1 MKPINLLPYRPSTAL
16 ADNPFSFFYASSPL
30 SSNPCPSNPCQSPAH
45 SSVSNHSLFRLTPIR
60 LAITL
65 VSVGVV
71 PAWGAQTPA
80 MSATVNSSANS
91 SVNTLANSS
100 ATNSTLT
107 TSSAAQTTANDSK
120 GTTATQNTTPAA
132 TAQDSITTDA
142 NSAQPYLYQLNQQR
156 VEDKIGQQLDNQT
169 LADFNNFNQPVA
181 TLKQNQPS
189 VGYSKALDQATPQSV
204 ANQINN
210 SKPAPMATMNTQAQ
224 AQITEQLTTEKQN
237 FDAINQKVSEQ
248 TNLSNQN
255 IANQNVANQN
265 VSNQGVANDAS
276 NIKSTDTINPNDY
289 LPAYQQQTTALTTPQ
304 ANSTVTAESQGIVAR
319 LKNKIIGRG
328 EGLNYIDISFANA
341 DAKLE
346 PARNIKAA
354 LEKVTVESVSDF
366 NASVNKLRQIAKD
379 AAEAVGF
386 YDTKIAFK
394 HLGKDNIQ
402 VSLEVGKPVIVQNRI
417 IDIRGEGGE
426 GDNALPVYPVI
437 EKEIPPKEGDV
448 FSHGIYKA
456 AKATIEGVAQTNG
469 YFDAK
474 WLNSSVDIILPDN
487 TADVDLIY
495 DTKTRYHFDDV
506 KIYSIDKQGNLTD
519 DPDKLPLKPKLLKAL
534 MTYQKGDAY
543 YQPFVSEFTNN
554 LTATRYFNGVDV
566 DVIMPSDEAAS
577 DIAFEQSGS
586 ATLSNANSS
595 NTTAD
600 NTADTSDTSAG
611 ILSANSTDQ
620 SLASQSNSAQSNS
633 SQNQSSELQSAGT
646 VDSTTQKTVN
656 QVQDPNDIA
665 PIQFEVDDSTEQRLN
680 AISRKAKNLLAAPE
694 DMELSPEAENKSKN
708 PLVVIANAVSK
719 TAKKLDKDKDLPIKP
734 REDQVIPKLTP
745 QQVYE
750 TKQIPTYVVLNAT
763 KPHEA
768 QVGLGYETDVGVRL
782 TGKYQN
788 NLVNRSGLQT
798 GASVALS
805 KVDQAV
811 EFNAS
816 LPYKHPLND
825 KLTGTVGYQHKEV
838 DDLVNTFEADTV
850 YASIARN
857 IYHDSGWN
865 RTYSLRYR
873 GDKLTVDPEKYS
885 TDSLPYPFNNYAS
898 DYTQQALLAGYAINK
913 TVADNML
920 TPTWGYSQ
928 RYSLEVGA
936 KGALSDTNMA
946 ILRAGGT
953 GMYTFGKDNKQQVI
967 GRLDLGYLYSGDF
980 YDVPYRSRFF
990 AGGDSSI
997 RGYNTDSLG
1006 PTYGGENFLV
1016 GGDALAVGSAEYN
1029 YEFRPSFRGA
1039 VFTDFGN
1046 AYDTTGEYDN
1056 ATAVSIGTGIRW
1068 QSPIGL
1074 VRLDVAKGL
1083 TGDNNDVRLHFFIGS
1098 PL

>member
-1 MKPINLLPYRPSTAL
+1 MKPINLLPYRPSIAL
-16 ADNPFSFFYASSPL
+16 TDNPFSFVHAISLL
-30 SSNPCPSNPCQSPAH
+30 SSNPYQSPTQ

-65 VSVGVV
+65 VGMGVV
-71 PAWGAQTPA
+71 PAWGAQTPTIT
-80 MSATVNSSANS
+80 MPATVSSSANS

-120 GTTATQNTTPAA
+120 GTTATQKAIPAA

-142 NSAQPYLYQLNQQR
+142 NTAQPYLYQLNQQR

-224 AQITEQLTTEKQN
+224 AQITEQLTNEKQN

-255 IANQNVANQN
+255 IANQNL
-265 VSNQGVANDAS
+265 SSQGVANDAG

-495 DTKTRYHFDDV
+495 DTKTRYHFDDI

-519 DPDKLPLKPKLLKAL
+519 DPDKLPLKPKLMKAL

-586 ATLSNANSS
+586 ATLSNANTS
-595 NTTAD
+595 NTAAD
-600 NTADTSDTSAG
+600 NTADTSPDTSAG
-611 ILSANSTDQ
+611 ILPTNSTDQ
-620 SLASQSNSAQSNS
+620 SLASQSKSAQSN
-633 SQNQSSELQSAGT
+633 SSELQSAGT

-768 QVGLGYETDVGVRL
+768 QLGLGYETDVGVRL

-953 GMYTFGKDNKQQVI
+953 GMYSFGKDNKQQVI

-997 RGYNTDSLG
+997 RGYNTDSLA

>member
-1 MKPINLLPYRPSTAL
+1 MKPINLLPYRPSIAL
-16 ADNPFSFFYASSPL
+16 TDNPFSFVHAISLL
-30 SSNPCPSNPCQSPAH
+30 SSNPYQSPTQ

-65 VSVGVV
+65 VGMGVV
-71 PAWGAQTPA
+71 PAWGAQTPTIT
-80 MSATVNSSANS
+80 MPATVSSS
-91 SVNTLANSS
+91 ANSS

-107 TSSAAQTTANDSK
+107 TNSAAHTTANDSK
-120 GTTATQNTTPAA
+120 DTTATQNTTPAA
-132 TAQDSITTDA
+132 TGQDSITTDT
-142 NSAQPYLYQLNQQR
+142 NTAQPYLYQLNQQR

-224 AQITEQLTTEKQN
+224 AQITEQLTNEKQN

-255 IANQNVANQN
+255 IANQNL
-265 VSNQGVANDAS
+265 SSQGVANDAG

-304 ANSTVTAESQGIVAR
+304 ANSTVTAEPQGIVAR
-319 LKNKIIGRG
+319 LKNKLIGRG

-386 YDTKIAFK
+386 YDTKIAFR

-519 DPDKLPLKPKLLKAL
+519 DPDKLPLKPKLIKAL

-586 ATLSNANSS
+586 ATLSDANSS

-611 ILSANSTDQ
+611 ILPTKSTDQ
-620 SLASQSNSAQSNS
+620 SLASQSKSAQSNS

-708 PLVVIANAVSK
+708 PLVVIANVVSK

-768 QVGLGYETDVGVRL
+768 QLGLGYETDVGVRL

-811 EFNAS
+811 EFTAS

-920 TPTWGYSQ
+920 TPMWGYSQ

>member
-1 MKPINLLPYRPSTAL
+1 MKPINLLPYRQSTAL
-16 ADNPFSFFYASSPL
+16 TDNPFSFFHAISPL
-30 SSNPCPSNPCQSPAH
+30 SSNAGPSNPCQSPTQ

-65 VSVGVV
+65 VSVSVSVSVSVV
-71 PAWGAQTPA
+71 PAWGAQTPTIT
-80 MSATVNSSANS
+80 MPATVSRSANS

-107 TSSAAQTTANDSK
+107 TNSAAQITANDSK
-120 GTTATQNTTPAA
+120 GTTATQNATPVA

-142 NSAQPYLYQLNQQR
+142 NTAQPYLYKLNQQR

-210 SKPAPMATMNTQAQ
+210 SKPASVNTQSQ
-224 AQITEQLTTEKQN
+224 AQVTEQLTTEKQN

-255 IANQNVANQN
+255 IANQNL
-265 VSNQGVANDAS
+265 SNQGVANDAS

-448 FSHGIYKA
+448 FNHGIYKA

-566 DVIMPSDEAAS
+566 NVIMPSDEAAS

-586 ATLSNANSS
+586 ATLSTTASGS

-600 NTADTSDTSAG
+600 NVADTSGTSAG

-620 SLASQSNSAQSNS
+620 TN
-633 SQNQSSELQSAGT
+633 SSELQSAGT

-734 REDQVIPKLTP
+734 QEDQVIPKLTP
-745 QQVYE
+745 RQVYE

-990 AGGDSSI
+990 SGGDSSI

-1016 GGDALAVGSAEYN
+1016 GGDALAVGSVEYN

>member
-1 MKPINLLPYRPSTAL
+1 MKPINLLPSGQSTAL

-71 PAWGAQTPA
+71 PAWGAQTPI
-80 MSATVNSSANS
+80 MSATVNSLANTSAHS
-91 SVNTLANSS
+91 TVNTLANSS

-107 TSSAAQTTANDSK
+107 TSSAAHTTANDSK
-120 GTTATQNTTPAA
+120 STTATQNAIPAA

-142 NSAQPYLYQLNQQR
+142 NTAQPYLYQLNQQR

-519 DPDKLPLKPKLLKAL
+519 DPDKLPLKPKLIKAL
-534 MTYQKGDAY
+534 MRYQKGDAY

-566 DVIMPSDEAAS
+566 DVVMPSDEAAS

-586 ATLSNANSS
+586 ATLSTANSS
-595 NTTAD
+595 NTPAD
-600 NTADTSDTSAG
+600 NIADTSPDTSAG
-611 ILSANSTDQ
+611 ILPTKSTDQ
-620 SLASQSNSAQSNS
+620 SLASQIKSSQSN
-633 SQNQSSELQSAGT
+633 SSELQSAGT

-734 REDQVIPKLTP
+734 GEDQVIPKLTP

-750 TKQIPTYVVLNAT
+750 RKQIPTYVVLNAT

-1056 ATAVSIGTGIRW
+1056 TTAVSIGTGIRW

>member
-16 ADNPFSFFYASSPL
+16 TDNPFGFFYAICPL
-30 SSNPCPSNPCQSPAH
+30 SSNPCPSNRCQSLTQ
-45 SSVSNHSLFRLTPIR
+45 SSVARHSLFRLTPIR
-60 LAITL
+60 LAIAL

-71 PAWGAQTPA
+71 PAWGAQTSAIP
-80 MSATVNSSANS
+80 ATVSSS
-91 SVNTLANSS
+91 ANSS

-107 TSSAAQTTANDSK
+107 TNSAAQNSANDSK

-142 NSAQPYLYQLNQQR
+142 NTAQPYLYQFNQQR

-210 SKPAPMATMNTQAQ
+210 SKPATVNTQAQ

-255 IANQNVANQN
+255 IANQNL
-265 VSNQGVANDAS
+265 SNQGVANDAS

-304 ANSTVTAESQGIVAR
+304 ANSTVTAEPQGIVAR

-417 IDIRGEGGE
+417 IDIRGEGGK

-586 ATLSNANSS
+586 ATLSDANSS
-595 NTTAD
+595 STTAD
-600 NTADTSDTSAG
+600 NTADTSDTSVG
-611 ILSANSTDQ
+611 ISPANSTDQ
-620 SLASQSNSAQSNS
+620 SN
-633 SQNQSSELQSAGT
+633 SSELQSAGT
-646 VDSTTQKTVN
+646 VDSTTRKNVN

-680 AISRKAKNLLAAPE
+680 AISRKAKNLLDAPE

-734 REDQVIPKLTP
+734 QEDQVIPKLTP

-811 EFNAS
+811 EFSAS

-953 GMYTFGKDNKQQVI
+953 GMYTFGKDNKQQAI

>member
-1 MKPINLLPYRPSTAL
+1 MKPINLLSYRPSTAL
-16 ADNPFSFFYASSPL
+16 ADNPLSFFYDICPL
-30 SSNPCPSNPCQSPAH
+30 SSNPCPSNPCQSPAQA
-45 SSVSNHSLFRLTPIR
+45 SVSNHSLFRLTPMR

-65 VSVGVV
+65 VSVGVM
-71 PAWGAQTPA
+71 PAWGAQTPT
-80 MSATVNSSANS
+80 MSATVNSSASTSANNT
-91 SVNTLANSS
+91 VNTLANSS

-107 TSSAAQTTANDSK
+107 PSSAPQTTANDSK
-120 GTTATQNTTPAA
+120 RTTATQNATPAV

-142 NSAQPYLYQLNQQR
+142 NTAQPYLYQLNQQR

-210 SKPAPMATMNTQAQ
+210 SKPAPRATVNTQAQ

-237 FDAINQKVSEQ
+237 VDAINQKVSEQ

-255 IANQNVANQN
+255 IANQNL
-265 VSNQGVANDAS
+265 SNQSVANDAS

-289 LPAYQQQTTALTTPQ
+289 LPAYQQQTAALTTPQ
-304 ANSTVTAESQGIVAR
+304 ANSTVTAEPQGIVAR

-456 AKATIEGVAQTNG
+456 AKATIEGVGQTNG

-595 NTTAD
+595 TTAD
-600 NTADTSDTSAG
+600 NIADISDTAAG
-611 ILSANSTDQ
+611 ISPANSTDQ
-620 SLASQSNSAQSNS
+620 TN
-633 SQNQSSELQSAGT
+633 SSELQSAGT

-680 AISRKAKNLLAAPE
+680 AISRKAKNLLTAPE

-745 QQVYE
+745 RQVYE

-811 EFNAS
+811 EFTVS

>member
-1 MKPINLLPYRPSTAL
+1 
-16 ADNPFSFFYASSPL
+16 
-30 SSNPCPSNPCQSPAH
+30 
-45 SSVSNHSLFRLTPIR
+45 
-60 LAITL
+60 
-65 VSVGVV
+65 
-71 PAWGAQTPA
+71 
-80 MSATVNSSANS
+80 
-91 SVNTLANSS
+91 
-100 ATNSTLT
+100 
-107 TSSAAQTTANDSK
+107 
-120 GTTATQNTTPAA
+120 
-132 TAQDSITTDA
+132 
-142 NSAQPYLYQLNQQR
+142 
-156 VEDKIGQQLDNQT
+156 
-169 LADFNNFNQPVA
+169 
-181 TLKQNQPS
+181 
-189 VGYSKALDQATPQSV
+189 
-204 ANQINN
+204 
-210 SKPAPMATMNTQAQ
+210 
-224 AQITEQLTTEKQN
+224 
-237 FDAINQKVSEQ
+237 
-248 TNLSNQN
+248 
-255 IANQNVANQN
+255 
-265 VSNQGVANDAS
+265 
-276 NIKSTDTINPNDY
+276 
-289 LPAYQQQTTALTTPQ
+289 
-304 ANSTVTAESQGIVAR
+304 
-319 LKNKIIGRG
+319 
-328 EGLNYIDISFANA
+328 
-341 DAKLE
+341 
-346 PARNIKAA
+346 
-354 LEKVTVESVSDF
+354 
-366 NASVNKLRQIAKD
+366 
-379 AAEAVGF
+379 
-386 YDTKIAFK
+386 
-394 HLGKDNIQ
+394 
-402 VSLEVGKPVIVQNRI
+402 
-417 IDIRGEGGE
+417 
-426 GDNALPVYPVI
+426 
-437 EKEIPPKEGDV
+437 
-448 FSHGIYKA
+448 
-456 AKATIEGVAQTNG
+456 
-469 YFDAK
+469 
-474 WLNSSVDIILPDN
+474 
-487 TADVDLIY
+487 
-495 DTKTRYHFDDV
+495 
-506 KIYSIDKQGNLTD
+506 
-519 DPDKLPLKPKLLKAL
+519 
-534 MTYQKGDAY
+534 
-543 YQPFVSEFTNN
+543 
-554 LTATRYFNGVDV
+554 
-566 DVIMPSDEAAS
+566 MPSDEAAS
-577 DIAFEQSGS
+577 DIAFEQSGA

-611 ILSANSTDQ
+611 ILPTNSTDQ

-633 SQNQSSELQSAGT
+633 AQSSSSELQSGGT

-745 QQVYE
+745 RQVYE

-782 TGKYQN
+782 IGKYQN

-1029 YEFRPSFRGA
+1029 YKFRPSFRGA

-1083 TGDNNDVRLHFFIGS
+1083 TGDNNDIRLHFFIGS

>member
-1 MKPINLLPYRPSTAL
+1 MKPINLLPSGQSTAL

-71 PAWGAQTPA
+71 PAWGAQTPI
-80 MSATVNSSANS
+80 MSATVNSLANTSAHS
-91 SVNTLANSS
+91 TVNTLANSS

-120 GTTATQNTTPAA
+120 STTATQNAIPAA

-142 NSAQPYLYQLNQQR
+142 NTAQPYLYQLNQQR

-255 IANQNVANQN
+255 IANQNIANQN
-265 VSNQGVANDAS
+265 LTSQGVANDVS

-304 ANSTVTAESQGIVAR
+304 ANSTVTAEPQGIVAR
-319 LKNKIIGRG
+319 LKNKLIGRG

-456 AKATIEGVAQTNG
+456 TKATIEGVAQTNG

-495 DTKTRYHFDDV
+495 DTKTRYHFDDI

-519 DPDKLPLKPKLLKAL
+519 DPDKLPLKPKLMKAL

-586 ATLSNANSS
+586 ATLSTASGS

-600 NTADTSDTSAG
+600 NIADTSPDTSAG
-611 ILSANSTDQ
+611 ILPTKSTDQ
-620 SLASQSNSAQSNS
+620 SLASQIKSSQSN
-633 SQNQSSELQSAGT
+633 SSELQSAGT

-734 REDQVIPKLTP
+734 GEDQVIPKLTP
-745 QQVYE
+745 RQVYE
-750 TKQIPTYVVLNAT
+750 RKQIPTYVVLNAT

-1056 ATAVSIGTGIRW
+1056 TTAVSIGTGIRW

>member
-1 MKPINLLPYRPSTAL
+1 MKPINLLPYRPSTAWT
-16 ADNPFSFFYASSPL
+16 DNLLSFFYATSPL
-30 SSNPCPSNPCQSPAH
+30 SSNPCPSNPCQSLIQ
-45 SSVSNHSLFRLTPIR
+45 SSVFRLTPIR
-60 LAITL
+60 LAIAL
-65 VSVGVV
+65 VSVGVM
-71 PAWGAQTPA
+71 PAWGAQTPTIT
-80 MSATVNSSANS
+80 MPATVTVNSSASSSANS

-100 ATNSTLT
+100 VTNSTLT
-107 TSSAAQTTANDSK
+107 TNSAAQTTANDGK
-120 GTTATQNTTPAA
+120 GTTATQNIIPAA

-142 NSAQPYLYQLNQQR
+142 NTAQPYMYQLNQQR

-189 VGYSKALDQATPQSV
+189 VGYSKALDQTTPQSV

-210 SKPAPMATMNTQAQ
+210 SKPASVNTQSQSQSQSQAQ

-237 FDAINQKVSEQ
+237 FDAINQKVREQ

-265 VSNQGVANDAS
+265 LSNQGVANDAS

-417 IDIRGEGGE
+417 IDIRGEGGK

-437 EKEIPPKEGDV
+437 EKEIPPKQGDV

-586 ATLSNANSS
+586 ATLSDANSS

-600 NTADTSDTSAG
+600 NTADTSDTAAG

-620 SLASQSNSAQSNS
+620 SLASQSN
-633 SQNQSSELQSAGT
+633 SSELQSAGT

-665 PIQFEVDDSTEQRLN
+665 PIQFEVDASTEQRLN

-719 TAKKLDKDKDLPIKP
+719 TAKKLDKDKDLPLKP

-750 TKQIPTYVVLNAT
+750 RKQIPTYVVLNAT

>member
-1 MKPINLLPYRPSTAL
+1 MKPINLLPYRPSIAL
-16 ADNPFSFFYASSPL
+16 TDNPFSFFYASSPL
-30 SSNPCPSNPCQSPAH
+30 SSNPCPSNPCQSPTH

-60 LAITL
+60 LAIAL
-65 VSVGVV
+65 VGMGVV
-71 PAWGAQTPA
+71 PAWGAQTPTIT
-80 MSATVNSSANS
+80 MPATVSSS
-91 SVNTLANSS
+91 ANSS

-107 TSSAAQTTANDSK
+107 TNSAAHTTANDSK
-120 GTTATQNTTPAA
+120 DTTATQNTTPAA
-132 TAQDSITTDA
+132 TGQDSITTDT
-142 NSAQPYLYQLNQQR
+142 NTAQPYLYQLNQQR

-224 AQITEQLTTEKQN
+224 AQITEQLTNEKQN

-255 IANQNVANQN
+255 IANQNL
-265 VSNQGVANDAS
+265 SSQGVANDAG

-304 ANSTVTAESQGIVAR
+304 ANSTVTAEPQGIVAR
-319 LKNKIIGRG
+319 LKNKLIGRG

-437 EKEIPPKEGDV
+437 EKEISPKERDV

-519 DPDKLPLKPKLLKAL
+519 DPDKLPLKPKLIKAL

-543 YQPFVSEFTNN
+543 YQPFVTEFTNN

-611 ILSANSTDQ
+611 ISPENSTEQ
-620 SLASQSNSAQSNS
+620 SLASQSKSAQSN
-633 SQNQSSELQSAGT
+633 SSELQSAGT

-680 AISRKAKNLLAAPE
+680 AISRKAKNLLTAPE

-745 QQVYE
+745 RQVYE

-811 EFNAS
+811 EFTAS

>member
-1 MKPINLLPYRPSTAL
+1 MKPINLLPYRPSTAWT
-16 ADNPFSFFYASSPL
+16 DNPFSFLKAICPL
-30 SSNPCPSNPCQSPAH
+30 SSNPCPSNSRQSLTQ
-45 SSVSNHSLFRLTPIR
+45 SSVARHSLFRLTPIR
-60 LAITL
+60 LAMAL
-65 VSVGVV
+65 VGMGVV
-71 PAWGAQTPA
+71 PAWGAQTPI
-80 MSATVNSSANS
+80 MSATVSSS
-91 SVNTLANSS
+91 ANSS
-100 ATNSTLT
+100 ATNSKLT
-107 TSSAAQTTANDSK
+107 TSSAAQNSANDSK

-142 NSAQPYLYQLNQQR
+142 NTAQPYLYQLNQQR

-189 VGYSKALDQATPQSV
+189 IGYSKALDQATPQSV

-210 SKPAPMATMNTQAQ
+210 SKPAPMATANTQAQ
-224 AQITEQLTTEKQN
+224 AQVTEQLTAEKHN

-255 IANQNVANQN
+255 IANQNP
-265 VSNQGVANDAS
+265 SNQGVADDAS

-289 LPAYQQQTTALTTPQ
+289 LPAYQQQTAALTTPQ

-456 AKATIEGVAQTNG
+456 AKATIEGVGQTNG

-543 YQPFVSEFTNN
+543 YQPFVTEFTNN

-595 NTTAD
+595 NTTVD
-600 NTADTSDTSAG
+600 NTADTADTTAG
-611 ILSANSTDQ
+611 ILPIKSTDQ
-620 SLASQSNSAQSNS
+620 SLASQSHSAQSN
-633 SQNQSSELQSAGT
+633 SSELQSAGT

-745 QQVYE
+745 RQVYE
-750 TKQIPTYVVLNAT
+750 RKQIPTYVVLNAT

-990 AGGDSSI
+990 AGGDASI
-997 RGYNTDSLG
+997 RGYNTDSLA

>member
-1 MKPINLLPYRPSTAL
+1 MKPINLLPYRPSTVAT
-16 ADNPFSFFYASSPL
+16 DSPFSFFYAISPL
-30 SSNPCPSNPCQSPAH
+30 SSNPCPSNSCQSLTQ
-45 SSVSNHSLFRLTPIR
+45 SSVARHSLFRLTPIR
-60 LAITL
+60 LAMAL
-65 VSVGVV
+65 VGMGVV
-71 PAWGAQTPA
+71 PAWGAQTPI
-80 MSATVNSSANS
+80 MSAT
-91 SVNTLANSS
+91 VNTLANSS

-107 TSSAAQTTANDSK
+107 TSSAAQNSANDSK
-120 GTTATQNTTPAA
+120 GTTATQNATPAA

-142 NSAQPYLYQLNQQR
+142 NTAQPYLYQLNQQR

-189 VGYSKALDQATPQSV
+189 VGYSKALDQATPQSI

-210 SKPAPMATMNTQAQ
+210 SKPAPVNTQSQ
-224 AQITEQLTTEKQN
+224 AQVTEQLTAEKQN

-255 IANQNVANQN
+255 IANQNL
-265 VSNQGVANDAS
+265 SNQGVANDAS

-534 MTYQKGDAY
+534 MTYQKDDAY

-586 ATLSNANSS
+586 ATLSTASSS
-595 NTTAD
+595 NATAD
-600 NTADTSDTSAG
+600 NIADTSDTSAA

-620 SLASQSNSAQSNS
+620 SLASQSNSSQS
-633 SQNQSSELQSAGT
+633 QSSELQFAGT

-680 AISRKAKNLLAAPE
+680 AISRKAKNLLTAPE

-734 REDQVIPKLTP
+734 QEDQVISKLTP
-745 QQVYE
+745 RQVYE

-811 EFNAS
+811 EFTAS
-816 LPYKHPLND
+816 LPYRHPLND

-873 GDKLTVDPEKYS
+873 GDKLTVDAEKYS

-936 KGALSDTNMA
+936 KGALSDTNMV
-946 ILRAGGT
+946 ILRAGST

-990 AGGDSSI
+990 AGGDTSI
-997 RGYNTDSLG
+997 RGYNTDSLA

-1083 TGDNNDVRLHFFIGS
+1083 TGENNDVRLHFFIGS

>member
-16 ADNPFSFFYASSPL
+16 TDNPLSFFYAISPL
-30 SSNPCPSNPCQSPAH
+30 SSNPHQSPAQY
-45 SSVSNHSLFRLTPIR
+45 SVFRLTPIR
-60 LAITL
+60 LAIAL
-65 VSVGVV
+65 VGVGV
-71 PAWGAQTPA
+71 GVGVGVMPAWGAQTPI
-80 MSATVNSSANS
+80 MSATVNSSASSSANS

-100 ATNSTLT
+100 VTNSTLT
-107 TSSAAQTTANDSK
+107 TNSAAHTTANDGK
-120 GTTATQNTTPAA
+120 GTTATQNIIPAA

-142 NSAQPYLYQLNQQR
+142 NTAQPYMYQLNQQR

-189 VGYSKALDQATPQSV
+189 VGYSKALDQTTPQSV
-204 ANQINN
+204 ANQVNN
-210 SKPAPMATMNTQAQ
+210 SKPASVNTQSQSQ
-224 AQITEQLTTEKQN
+224 AQVTEQLTTEKQN

-255 IANQNVANQN
+255 IANQNL
-265 VSNQGVANDAS
+265 SNQGVANDAS

-289 LPAYQQQTTALTTPQ
+289 LPAYQQQTAALTTPQ

-417 IDIRGEGGE
+417 IDIRGEGGK

-437 EKEIPPKEGDV
+437 EKEIPPKQGDV

-495 DTKTRYHFDDV
+495 DTKTRYHFDEV

-586 ATLSNANSS
+586 ATLSTASGS

-600 NTADTSDTSAG
+600 NTAETSDTSVG
-611 ILSANSTDQ
+611 ILPTNSTDQ
-620 SLASQSNSAQSNS
+620 SLASQSNSA
-633 SQNQSSELQSAGT
+633 ELKSAGT

-665 PIQFEVDDSTEQRLN
+665 PIQFEVDASTEQRLN

-719 TAKKLDKDKDLPIKP
+719 TAKKLDKDKDLPLKP

-750 TKQIPTYVVLNAT
+750 RKQIPTYVVLNAT

-782 TGKYQN
+782 IGKYQN

-1029 YEFRPSFRGA
+1029 YKFRPSFRGA

>member
-1 MKPINLLPYRPSTAL
+1 MKPINLLPYRQSTAL
-16 ADNPFSFFYASSPL
+16 TDNPFSFFHDICSL
-30 SSNPCPSNPCQSPAH
+30 SSNPCPSNPRQSPAQ

-60 LAITL
+60 LAIAL
-65 VSVGVV
+65 VGMGVV
-71 PAWGAQTPA
+71 PAWGAQTPTIT
-80 MSATVNSSANS
+80 MPATVSSSANTS
-91 SVNTLANSS
+91 ANRSVNTLANSS
-100 ATNSTLT
+100 ATNSTQT
-107 TSSAAQTTANDSK
+107 TSGAAQTTANDSK
-120 GTTATQNTTPAA
+120 RTTATQNTTPAA
-132 TAQDSITTDA
+132 TEQDSITTDA
-142 NSAQPYLYQLNQQR
+142 NTAQPYLYQLNQQR

-210 SKPAPMATMNTQAQ
+210 SKPAPVNTKAQ
-224 AQITEQLTTEKQN
+224 AQVTEQLTAEKQN

-255 IANQNVANQN
+255 IANQNL
-265 VSNQGVANDAS
+265 SNQGVANDAS

-289 LPAYQQQTTALTTPQ
+289 LPAYQQQTAALTTPQ

-456 AKATIEGVAQTNG
+456 AKATIEGVGQTNG

-519 DPDKLPLKPKLLKAL
+519 DPDKLPLKPKLIKAL

-586 ATLSNANSS
+586 ATLSTASGS

-600 NTADTSDTSAG
+600 NIADTSDTSAG
-611 ILSANSTDQ
+611 ILPTNST
-620 SLASQSNSAQSNS
+620 AQSNS
-633 SQNQSSELQSAGT
+633 SEFQSAGT

-750 TKQIPTYVVLNAT
+750 RKQIPTYVVLNAT

-811 EFNAS
+811 ELNAS

-953 GMYTFGKDNKQQVI
+953 GMYTFGKDKKQQVI

>member
-16 ADNPFSFFYASSPL
+16 ADNPFSFFYAISPL
-30 SSNPCPSNPCQSPAH
+30 SSNPCPSNSCQSLTQ
-45 SSVSNHSLFRLTPIR
+45 SSVFRLTPIR

-71 PAWGAQTPA
+71 PAWGAQTPI
-80 MSATVNSSANS
+80 MSATVNSLANTSAHS
-91 SVNTLANSS
+91 TVNTLANSS

-120 GTTATQNTTPAA
+120 GTTATQNATPAA
-132 TAQDSITTDA
+132 TAQDSIITDA
-142 NSAQPYLYQLNQQR
+142 NTAQPYLYQLNQQR
-156 VEDKIGQQLDNQT
+156 VEDKIGQQLNNQT

-189 VGYSKALDQATPQSV
+189 VGYSKALDQATPQSI

-210 SKPAPMATMNTQAQ
+210 SKPAPVNTQSQ
-224 AQITEQLTTEKQN
+224 AQVTEQLTAEKQN
-237 FDAINQKVSEQ
+237 FDAMNQKVSEQ

-255 IANQNVANQN
+255 IANQNL
-265 VSNQGVANDAS
+265 SNQGVANDAS

-304 ANSTVTAESQGIVAR
+304 ANSTVTVESQGIVAR

-577 DIAFEQSGS
+577 GIAFEQSGS
-586 ATLSNANSS
+586 ATLSTANSS

-600 NTADTSDTSAG
+600 NTADTSDTATG
-611 ILSANSTDQ
+611 ILPANSTDQ
-620 SLASQSNSAQSNS
+620 SLASQSNSAQSN
-633 SQNQSSELQSAGT
+633 SSELQSAGT

-665 PIQFEVDDSTEQRLN
+665 PIQFEVDGSTEQHLN

-745 QQVYE
+745 KQVYE
-750 TKQIPTYVVLNAT
+750 RKQIPTYVVLNAT

-873 GDKLTVDPEKYS
+873 GDKLTFDPEKYS

-953 GMYTFGKDNKQQVI
+953 GMYSFGKDNKQQVI

-997 RGYNTDSLG
+997 RGYNTDSLA

-1083 TGDNNDVRLHFFIGS
+1083 TGDNNDVRLHLFIGS

>member
-1 MKPINLLPYRPSTAL
+1 M
-16 ADNPFSFFYASSPL
+16 
-30 SSNPCPSNPCQSPAH
+30 
-45 SSVSNHSLFRLTPIR
+45 
-60 LAITL
+60 
-65 VSVGVV
+65 
-71 PAWGAQTPA
+71 
-80 MSATVNSSANS
+80 
-91 SVNTLANSS
+91 
-100 ATNSTLT
+100 
-107 TSSAAQTTANDSK
+107 
-120 GTTATQNTTPAA
+120 
-132 TAQDSITTDA
+132 
-142 NSAQPYLYQLNQQR
+142 
-156 VEDKIGQQLDNQT
+156 
-169 LADFNNFNQPVA
+169 
-181 TLKQNQPS
+181 
-189 VGYSKALDQATPQSV
+189 
-204 ANQINN
+204 
-210 SKPAPMATMNTQAQ
+210 
-224 AQITEQLTTEKQN
+224 
-237 FDAINQKVSEQ
+237 
-248 TNLSNQN
+248 
-255 IANQNVANQN
+255 
-265 VSNQGVANDAS
+265 
-276 NIKSTDTINPNDY
+276 
-289 LPAYQQQTTALTTPQ
+289 
-304 ANSTVTAESQGIVAR
+304 
-319 LKNKIIGRG
+319 
-328 EGLNYIDISFANA
+328 
-341 DAKLE
+341 
-346 PARNIKAA
+346 
-354 LEKVTVESVSDF
+354 
-366 NASVNKLRQIAKD
+366 
-379 AAEAVGF
+379 
-386 YDTKIAFK
+386 
-394 HLGKDNIQ
+394 
-402 VSLEVGKPVIVQNRI
+402 
-417 IDIRGEGGE
+417 
-426 GDNALPVYPVI
+426 
-437 EKEIPPKEGDV
+437 
-448 FSHGIYKA
+448 
-456 AKATIEGVAQTNG
+456 
-469 YFDAK
+469 
-474 WLNSSVDIILPDN
+474 
-487 TADVDLIY
+487 
-495 DTKTRYHFDDV
+495 
-506 KIYSIDKQGNLTD
+506 
-519 DPDKLPLKPKLLKAL
+519 
-534 MTYQKGDAY
+534 
-543 YQPFVSEFTNN
+543 
-554 LTATRYFNGVDV
+554 
-566 DVIMPSDEAAS
+566 
-577 DIAFEQSGS
+577 
-586 ATLSNANSS
+586 
-595 NTTAD
+595 
-600 NTADTSDTSAG
+600 
-611 ILSANSTDQ
+611 
-620 SLASQSNSAQSNS
+620 
-633 SQNQSSELQSAGT
+633 
-646 VDSTTQKTVN
+646 
-656 QVQDPNDIA
+656 QDPNDIA

-719 TAKKLDKDKDLPIKP
+719 TAKKLDKDKDLPLKP

-782 TGKYQN
+782 IGKYQN

>member
-1 MKPINLLPYRPSTAL
+1 MKPIDLLPYRQSTAL
-16 ADNPFSFFYASSPL
+16 TDNPHSFFHDICSL
-30 SSNPCPSNPCQSPAH
+30 SSSPCPSNPCQSPTQ
-45 SSVSNHSLFRLTPIR
+45 SSVFRLTPIR
-60 LAITL
+60 LAIAL
-65 VSVGVV
+65 VSVGMV
-71 PAWGAQTPA
+71 PAWGAQTPI
-80 MSATVNSSANS
+80 MPATVSSS
-91 SVNTLANSS
+91 ANSS

-107 TSSAAQTTANDSK
+107 TNSAAQTTANDSK
-120 GTTATQNTTPAA
+120 GTTDSKGATATQNTTPAV

-142 NSAQPYLYQLNQQR
+142 NTAQPYLYQLNQQR

-224 AQITEQLTTEKQN
+224 AQITEQLTNEKQN

-255 IANQNVANQN
+255 IANQNL
-265 VSNQGVANDAS
+265 SSQGVANDAG

-319 LKNKIIGRG
+319 LKNKLIGRG

-437 EKEIPPKEGDV
+437 EKEISPKEGDV

-519 DPDKLPLKPKLLKAL
+519 DPDKLPLKPKLIKAL

-543 YQPFVSEFTNN
+543 YQPFVTEFTNN

-566 DVIMPSDEAAS
+566 DVVMPSDEAAS

-600 NTADTSDTSAG
+600 NIAGTSDTSAG
-611 ILSANSTDQ
+611 ISPENSTAQ
-620 SLASQSNSAQSNS
+620 SLASQSKSDQSNSTHSNSAQSN
-633 SQNQSSELQSAGT
+633 SSELQSAGT

-750 TKQIPTYVVLNAT
+750 RKQIPTYVVLNAT

-1056 ATAVSIGTGIRW
+1056 TTAVSIGTGIRW

>member
-1 MKPINLLPYRPSTAL
+1 MKPINLLPYRPSTAWT
-16 ADNPFSFFYASSPL
+16 DNLLSFFYATSPL
-30 SSNPCPSNPCQSPAH
+30 SSNLCQSLIQA
-45 SSVSNHSLFRLTPIR
+45 SVFRLTPIR

-65 VSVGVV
+65 VSVGMV
-71 PAWGAQTPA
+71 PAWGAQTPI

-91 SVNTLANSS
+91 SFNTLANSS

-107 TSSAAQTTANDSK
+107 TNSVAQTTANDGK
-120 GTTATQNTTPAA
+120 GTMATQNATPAA

-142 NSAQPYLYQLNQQR
+142 NTAQPYLYQLNQQR

-189 VGYSKALDQATPQSV
+189 VGYSKALDQTTPQSV

-210 SKPAPMATMNTQAQ
+210 SKPASLNTQSQ
-224 AQITEQLTTEKQN
+224 AQVTEQLTAEKQN

-255 IANQNVANQN
+255 IANQNIANQN
-265 VSNQGVANDAS
+265 LGNQGVANDAS

-456 AKATIEGVAQTNG
+456 AKATIEGVGQTNG

-495 DTKTRYHFDDV
+495 DTKTRYHFDEV

-519 DPDKLPLKPKLLKAL
+519 DPDKLPLKPKLMKAL

-586 ATLSNANSS
+586 ATLSTASS
-595 NTTAD
+595 STTAD

-611 ILSANSTDQ
+611 TSPANSTDQ
-620 SLASQSNSAQSNS
+620 SN
-633 SQNQSSELQSAGT
+633 SSELQSAGT
-646 VDSTTQKTVN
+646 VDSTTRKNVN

-680 AISRKAKNLLAAPE
+680 AISRKAKNLLDAPE

-750 TKQIPTYVVLNAT
+750 RKQIPTYVVLNAT

-811 EFNAS
+811 EFTAS

-953 GMYTFGKDNKQQVI
+953 GMYSFGKDNKQQVI

-997 RGYNTDSLG
+997 RGYNTDSLA

>member
-1 MKPINLLPYRPSTAL
+1 MKPINLLPYRPSIAL
-16 ADNPFSFFYASSPL
+16 TDNPFSFVHAISLL
-30 SSNPCPSNPCQSPAH
+30 SSNPYQSPAH

-65 VSVGVV
+65 VGMGVV

-80 MSATVNSSANS
+80 MSATVSSSANTS
-91 SVNTLANSS
+91 ANNTVNTLANSS

-120 GTTATQNTTPAA
+120 GTTATQNAIPAA

-142 NSAQPYLYQLNQQR
+142 NTAQPYLYQLNQQR

-189 VGYSKALDQATPQSV
+189 VGYSKALDQTTPQSV

-210 SKPAPMATMNTQAQ
+210 SKPAPRATVNTQAQ
-224 AQITEQLTTEKQN
+224 AQITEQLTAEKQN

-255 IANQNVANQN
+255 IANQNL
-265 VSNQGVANDAS
+265 SSQGVANDAG

-304 ANSTVTAESQGIVAR
+304 ANSTVTAEPQGIVAR
-319 LKNKIIGRG
+319 LKNKLIGRG

-437 EKEIPPKEGDV
+437 EKEISPKEGDV

-519 DPDKLPLKPKLLKAL
+519 DPDKLPLKPKLIKAL

-543 YQPFVSEFTNN
+543 YQPFVTEFTNN

-566 DVIMPSDEAAS
+566 DVVMPSDEAAS

-600 NTADTSDTSAG
+600 NTADTSDTSAA
-611 ILSANSTDQ
+611 ILPTNSTDQ
-620 SLASQSNSAQSNS
+620 SLASQRLSSQSLASQSN
-633 SQNQSSELQSAGT
+633 SSELQSAGT

-734 REDQVIPKLTP
+734 REGQVIPKLTP

>member
-16 ADNPFSFFYASSPL
+16 TDNPFSFFYAISPL
-30 SSNPCPSNPCQSPAH
+30 SSNPHQSPAQY
-45 SSVSNHSLFRLTPIR
+45 SVFRLTPIR
-60 LAITL
+60 LAIAL
-65 VSVGVV
+65 VGVGV
-71 PAWGAQTPA
+71 GVMPAWGAQTPI
-80 MSATVNSSANS
+80 MSATVNSSASSSANS

-100 ATNSTLT
+100 VTNSTLT
-107 TSSAAQTTANDSK
+107 TNSAAQTTANDGK
-120 GTTATQNTTPAA
+120 GTTATQNIIPAA

-142 NSAQPYLYQLNQQR
+142 NTAQPYMYQLNQQR

-189 VGYSKALDQATPQSV
+189 VGYSKALDQTTPQSV
-204 ANQINN
+204 ANQVNN
-210 SKPAPMATMNTQAQ
+210 SKPASVNTQSQSQ
-224 AQITEQLTTEKQN
+224 AQVTEQLTTEKQN

-255 IANQNVANQN
+255 IANQNL
-265 VSNQGVANDAS
+265 SNQGVANDAS

-289 LPAYQQQTTALTTPQ
+289 LPAYQQQTAALTTPQ

-417 IDIRGEGGE
+417 IDIRGEGGK

-495 DTKTRYHFDDV
+495 DTKTRYHFDEV

-586 ATLSNANSS
+586 ATLSTASGS

-600 NTADTSDTSAG
+600 NTAETSDTSVG
-611 ILSANSTDQ
+611 ILPTNSTDQ
-620 SLASQSNSAQSNS
+620 SLASQSNSA
-633 SQNQSSELQSAGT
+633 ELKSAGT

-665 PIQFEVDDSTEQRLN
+665 PIQFEVDASTEQRLN

-719 TAKKLDKDKDLPIKP
+719 TAKKLDKDKDLPLKP

-750 TKQIPTYVVLNAT
+750 RKQIPTYVVLNAT

-782 TGKYQN
+782 IGKYQN

>member
-16 ADNPFSFFYASSPL
+16 TDNPFSFFYATSPL
-30 SSNPCPSNPCQSPAH
+30 SSNPCQSPTQ
-45 SSVSNHSLFRLTPIR
+45 SSVSKHSLFRLTPIC
-60 LAITL
+60 LAMAF
-65 VSVGVV
+65 VSVGMV

-80 MSATVNSSANS
+80 MPDTVNSSANS
-91 SVNTLANSS
+91 TVNTS

-107 TSSAAQTTANDSK
+107 TNSAAQPTANDSK
-120 GTTATQNTTPAA
+120 GTTATQNATPAA
-132 TAQDSITTDA
+132 AAQDSITTDA
-142 NSAQPYLYQLNQQR
+142 NTAQPYLYQLNQQR

-169 LADFNNFNQPVA
+169 LAEFNNFNQPVA

-189 VGYSKALDQATPQSV
+189 VGYSKALDQTTPQSV

-210 SKPAPMATMNTQAQ
+210 SKPASVNTQSQSQ
-224 AQITEQLTTEKQN
+224 AQVTEQLTTEKQN

-289 LPAYQQQTTALTTPQ
+289 LPAYQQQTAALTTPQ

-456 AKATIEGVAQTNG
+456 AKATIEGVGQTNG

-519 DPDKLPLKPKLLKAL
+519 DLDKLPLKPKLMKAL

-577 DIAFEQSGS
+577 DIAFEQSSS
-586 ATLSNANSS
+586 ATLRDANSS

-600 NTADTSDTSAG
+600 NIADTSGTSAA

-620 SLASQSNSAQSNS
+620 SLASQSNSTQSNSAQSNS
-633 SQNQSSELQSAGT
+633 AELQSAGT

-745 QQVYE
+745 RQVYE
-750 TKQIPTYVVLNAT
+750 RKQIPTYVVLNAT

-811 EFNAS
+811 EFTAS

>member
-16 ADNPFSFFYASSPL
+16 TDNPFSFFYAISPL
-30 SSNPCPSNPCQSPAH
+30 SSNPHQSPAQY
-45 SSVSNHSLFRLTPIR
+45 SVFRLTSIR
-60 LAITL
+60 LAIAL
-65 VSVGVV
+65 VGVGV
-71 PAWGAQTPA
+71 GVMPAWGAQTPI
-80 MSATVNSSANS
+80 MSATVNSSASSSANS

-100 ATNSTLT
+100 VTNSTLT
-107 TSSAAQTTANDSK
+107 TNSAAQTTANDGK
-120 GTTATQNTTPAA
+120 GTTATQNIIPAA

-142 NSAQPYLYQLNQQR
+142 NTAQPYMYQLNQQR

-189 VGYSKALDQATPQSV
+189 VGYSKALDQTTPQSV
-204 ANQINN
+204 ANQVNN
-210 SKPAPMATMNTQAQ
+210 SKPASVNTQSQSQ
-224 AQITEQLTTEKQN
+224 AQVTEQLTTEKQN

-255 IANQNVANQN
+255 IANQNL
-265 VSNQGVANDAS
+265 SNQGVANDAS

-289 LPAYQQQTTALTTPQ
+289 LPAYQQQTAALTTPQ

-417 IDIRGEGGE
+417 IDIRGEGGK

-437 EKEIPPKEGDV
+437 EKEIPPKQGDV

-495 DTKTRYHFDDV
+495 DTKTRYHFDEV

-586 ATLSNANSS
+586 ATLSTASGS

-600 NTADTSDTSAG
+600 NTAETSDTAAG

-620 SLASQSNSAQSNS
+620 SL
-633 SQNQSSELQSAGT
+633 
-646 VDSTTQKTVN
+646 
-656 QVQDPNDIA
+656 
-665 PIQFEVDDSTEQRLN
+665 
-680 AISRKAKNLLAAPE
+680 
-694 DMELSPEAENKSKN
+694 
-708 PLVVIANAVSK
+708 
-719 TAKKLDKDKDLPIKP
+719 
-734 REDQVIPKLTP
+734 
-745 QQVYE
+745 
-750 TKQIPTYVVLNAT
+750 
-763 KPHEA
+763 
-768 QVGLGYETDVGVRL
+768 
-782 TGKYQN
+782 
-788 NLVNRSGLQT
+788 
-798 GASVALS
+798 
-805 KVDQAV
+805 
-811 EFNAS
+811 
-816 LPYKHPLND
+816 
-825 KLTGTVGYQHKEV
+825 
-838 DDLVNTFEADTV
+838 
-850 YASIARN
+850 
-857 IYHDSGWN
+857 
-865 RTYSLRYR
+865 
-873 GDKLTVDPEKYS
+873 
-885 TDSLPYPFNNYAS
+885 
-898 DYTQQALLAGYAINK
+898 
-913 TVADNML
+913 
-920 TPTWGYSQ
+920 
-928 RYSLEVGA
+928 
-936 KGALSDTNMA
+936 
-946 ILRAGGT
+946 
-953 GMYTFGKDNKQQVI
+953 
-967 GRLDLGYLYSGDF
+967 
-980 YDVPYRSRFF
+980 
-990 AGGDSSI
+990 
-997 RGYNTDSLG
+997 
-1006 PTYGGENFLV
+1006 
-1016 GGDALAVGSAEYN
+1016 
-1029 YEFRPSFRGA
+1029 
-1039 VFTDFGN
+1039 
-1046 AYDTTGEYDN
+1046 
-1056 ATAVSIGTGIRW
+1056 
-1068 QSPIGL
+1068 
-1074 VRLDVAKGL
+1074 
-1083 TGDNNDVRLHFFIGS
+1083 
-1098 PL
+1098 

>member
-1 MKPINLLPYRPSTAL
+1 MKPINLLPYRQSTAL
-16 ADNPFSFFYASSPL
+16 TDNPFSFFYAISPL
-30 SSNPCPSNPCQSPAH
+30 SSNPCQSPAQY
-45 SSVSNHSLFRLTPIR
+45 SVFRLTPIR
-60 LAITL
+60 LAIAL
-65 VSVGVV
+65 VGVGV
-71 PAWGAQTPA
+71 GVMPAWGAQTPTIT
-80 MSATVNSSANS
+80 MPATVTVSSSANIS
-91 SVNTLANSS
+91 ANSTVNTLANSL

-107 TSSAAQTTANDSK
+107 TNSAAQNNANDSK
-120 GTTATQNTTPAA
+120 GTTPAQNTTPAA
-132 TAQDSITTDA
+132 TAQDSVTTDT
-142 NSAQPYLYQLNQQR
+142 NTAQPYLYQLNQQR

-210 SKPAPMATMNTQAQ
+210 SKPAPVNTQSQ
-224 AQITEQLTTEKQN
+224 AQVTEQLTAEKQN

-255 IANQNVANQN
+255 TANQNIANQN

-586 ATLSNANSS
+586 ATLSDANSS

-611 ILSANSTDQ
+611 ILPTKSTDQ
-620 SLASQSNSAQSNS
+620 SLASQSNSSQS
-633 SQNQSSELQSAGT
+633 QSSELQSAGT

-708 PLVVIANAVSK
+708 PLVVIANVVSK

-782 TGKYQN
+782 IGKYQN

-920 TPTWGYSQ
+920 TPMWGYSQ

>member
-1 MKPINLLPYRPSTAL
+1 MKPINLLPYRPSTAST
-16 ADNPFSFFYASSPL
+16 DNPFSFFNALSPL
-30 SSNPCPSNPCQSPAH
+30 SSNPCPSNPRQSRAQ

-60 LAITL
+60 LAMAL
-65 VSVGVV
+65 VSVSVV
-71 PAWGAQTPA
+71 PAWGAQTPI
-80 MSATVNSSANS
+80 MSATVSSSANSSVNSSANS
-91 SVNTLANSS
+91 TVNTLANSS

-120 GTTATQNTTPAA
+120 RTTTTQNATPAA
-132 TAQDSITTDA
+132 TAQDSITTDV
-142 NSAQPYLYQLNQQR
+142 NTDQPYLYQLNQQR

-189 VGYSKALDQATPQSV
+189 VGYSKALDQTTPQSV

-210 SKPAPMATMNTQAQ
+210 SKPASLNTQSQSQAQ
-224 AQITEQLTTEKQN
+224 TQITEQLTTEKQN

-255 IANQNVANQN
+255 IANQNL
-265 VSNQGVANDAS
+265 SNQGIANDAS

-289 LPAYQQQTTALTTPQ
+289 LPAYQQQTAALTTPQ

-577 DIAFEQSGS
+577 DIAFEQSGA
-586 ATLSNANSS
+586 ATLS

-600 NTADTSDTSAG
+600 NTADTSDTSAA
-611 ILSANSTDQ
+611 ILPTNSTDQ
-620 SLASQSNSAQSNS
+620 SLASQSNSSQS
-633 SQNQSSELQSAGT
+633 QSSELQSGGT

-750 TKQIPTYVVLNAT
+750 RKQIPTYVVLNAT

-798 GASVALS
+798 GASVTLS

-1016 GGDALAVGSAEYN
+1016 GGDALVVGSAEYN

>member
-1 MKPINLLPYRPSTAL
+1 MKPINLLPYRPSTAST
-16 ADNPFSFFYASSPL
+16 DNPFSFFNALSPL
-30 SSNPCPSNPCQSPAH
+30 SSNPCPSNPRQSRAQ

-60 LAITL
+60 LAIAL
-65 VSVGVV
+65 VSVGMV
-71 PAWGAQTPA
+71 PAWGAQTPI

-91 SVNTLANSS
+91 S
-100 ATNSTLT
+100 ATNSSLT
-107 TSSAAQTTANDSK
+107 TNSEAQTTANDSK
-120 GTTATQNTTPAA
+120 RTTATQNTIPAA
-132 TAQDSITTDA
+132 TEQGSITTDA
-142 NSAQPYLYQLNQQR
+142 NTAQPYLYQLNQQR

-210 SKPAPMATMNTQAQ
+210 SKPASVNTQSQ
-224 AQITEQLTTEKQN
+224 AQVTEQLTTEKQN

-255 IANQNVANQN
+255 IANQNIANQN
-265 VSNQGVANDAS
+265 LSNQGVANDAS

-289 LPAYQQQTTALTTPQ
+289 LPAYQQQTAALTTPQ
-304 ANSTVTAESQGIVAR
+304 ANSTVSAESQGIVAR

-328 EGLNYIDISFANA
+328 EGLNYIDVSFANA

-402 VSLEVGKPVIVQNRI
+402 VTLEVGKPVIVQNRI
-417 IDIRGEGGE
+417 IDIRGEGGK

-586 ATLSNANSS
+586 ATLSTTASGS

-600 NTADTSDTSAG
+600 NVADTSGTSAG
-611 ILSANSTDQ
+611 TSPTNSTDQ
-620 SLASQSNSAQSNS
+620 SN
-633 SQNQSSELQSAGT
+633 SSELQSAGT

-734 REDQVIPKLTP
+734 REDQVISKLTP

>member
-16 ADNPFSFFYASSPL
+16 TDNPFSFFYAISPL
-30 SSNPCPSNPCQSPAH
+30 SSNPHQSPAQY
-45 SSVSNHSLFRLTPIR
+45 SVFRLTPIR
-60 LAITL
+60 LAIAL
-65 VSVGVV
+65 VGMGMV
-71 PAWGAQTPA
+71 PAWGAQTPTIT
-80 MSATVNSSANS
+80 MPATVTVSSSASSSANS

-100 ATNSTLT
+100 VTNSTLT
-107 TSSAAQTTANDSK
+107 TNSAAQTTANDGK
-120 GTTATQNTTPAA
+120 GTTATQNIIPAA

-142 NSAQPYLYQLNQQR
+142 NTAQPYLYQLNQQR

-210 SKPAPMATMNTQAQ
+210 SKPASVNTQAQ
-224 AQITEQLTTEKQN
+224 AQVTEQLTTEKQN
-237 FDAINQKVSEQ
+237 VDAINQKVSEQ

-255 IANQNVANQN
+255 IANQNP
-265 VSNQGVANDAS
+265 SNQGVANDAS

-289 LPAYQQQTTALTTPQ
+289 LPAYQQQTAALTTPQ

-417 IDIRGEGGE
+417 IDIRGEGGK

-437 EKEIPPKEGDV
+437 EKEIPPKERDV

-519 DPDKLPLKPKLLKAL
+519 DPNKLPLKPKLLKAL

-600 NTADTSDTSAG
+600 NTADTSDTSAH
-611 ILSANSTDQ
+611 ILPANSTAQ
-620 SLASQSNSAQSNS
+620 SLASQSKSAQSNS
-633 SQNQSSELQSAGT
+633 AELQSAGT

-719 TAKKLDKDKDLPIKP
+719 TAKKLDKDKDLPLKP

-750 TKQIPTYVVLNAT
+750 RKQIPTYVVLNAT

-782 TGKYQN
+782 IGKYQN

-1029 YEFRPSFRGA
+1029 YKFRPSFRGA

>member
-1 MKPINLLPYRPSTAL
+1 M
-16 ADNPFSFFYASSPL
+16 
-30 SSNPCPSNPCQSPAH
+30 
-45 SSVSNHSLFRLTPIR
+45 
-60 LAITL
+60 
-65 VSVGVV
+65 
-71 PAWGAQTPA
+71 
-80 MSATVNSSANS
+80 
-91 SVNTLANSS
+91 
-100 ATNSTLT
+100 
-107 TSSAAQTTANDSK
+107 
-120 GTTATQNTTPAA
+120 
-132 TAQDSITTDA
+132 
-142 NSAQPYLYQLNQQR
+142 
-156 VEDKIGQQLDNQT
+156 
-169 LADFNNFNQPVA
+169 
-181 TLKQNQPS
+181 
-189 VGYSKALDQATPQSV
+189 
-204 ANQINN
+204 
-210 SKPAPMATMNTQAQ
+210 
-224 AQITEQLTTEKQN
+224 
-237 FDAINQKVSEQ
+237 
-248 TNLSNQN
+248 
-255 IANQNVANQN
+255 
-265 VSNQGVANDAS
+265 
-276 NIKSTDTINPNDY
+276 
-289 LPAYQQQTTALTTPQ
+289 
-304 ANSTVTAESQGIVAR
+304 
-319 LKNKIIGRG
+319 
-328 EGLNYIDISFANA
+328 
-341 DAKLE
+341 
-346 PARNIKAA
+346 
-354 LEKVTVESVSDF
+354 
-366 NASVNKLRQIAKD
+366 
-379 AAEAVGF
+379 
-386 YDTKIAFK
+386 
-394 HLGKDNIQ
+394 
-402 VSLEVGKPVIVQNRI
+402 
-417 IDIRGEGGE
+417 
-426 GDNALPVYPVI
+426 
-437 EKEIPPKEGDV
+437 
-448 FSHGIYKA
+448 
-456 AKATIEGVAQTNG
+456 
-469 YFDAK
+469 
-474 WLNSSVDIILPDN
+474 
-487 TADVDLIY
+487 
-495 DTKTRYHFDDV
+495 
-506 KIYSIDKQGNLTD
+506 
-519 DPDKLPLKPKLLKAL
+519 
-534 MTYQKGDAY
+534 
-543 YQPFVSEFTNN
+543 
-554 LTATRYFNGVDV
+554 
-566 DVIMPSDEAAS
+566 
-577 DIAFEQSGS
+577 
-586 ATLSNANSS
+586 
-595 NTTAD
+595 
-600 NTADTSDTSAG
+600 
-611 ILSANSTDQ
+611 
-620 SLASQSNSAQSNS
+620 
-633 SQNQSSELQSAGT
+633 
-646 VDSTTQKTVN
+646 
-656 QVQDPNDIA
+656 
-665 PIQFEVDDSTEQRLN
+665 
-680 AISRKAKNLLAAPE
+680 
-694 DMELSPEAENKSKN
+694 
-708 PLVVIANAVSK
+708 
-719 TAKKLDKDKDLPIKP
+719 
-734 REDQVIPKLTP
+734 
-745 QQVYE
+745 
-750 TKQIPTYVVLNAT
+750 
-763 KPHEA
+763 
-768 QVGLGYETDVGVRL
+768 GLGYETDVGVRL

>member
-1 MKPINLLPYRPSTAL
+1 MKPINLLPYRPSIAL
-16 ADNPFSFFYASSPL
+16 TDNPFSFVHAISLL
-30 SSNPCPSNPCQSPAH
+30 SSNPCPSNPRQSPAH

-65 VSVGVV
+65 VGMGVV
-71 PAWGAQTPA
+71 PAWGAQTPI
-80 MSATVNSSANS
+80 MPATVSSSANS
-91 SVNTLANSS
+91 SVNTLANTS

-120 GTTATQNTTPAA
+120 GSTAQNTTPAA

-142 NSAQPYLYQLNQQR
+142 NTAQPYLYQLNQQR

-210 SKPAPMATMNTQAQ
+210 SKPATVNTQAQ

-255 IANQNVANQN
+255 IANQNL
-265 VSNQGVANDAS
+265 SNQGVANDAS

-328 EGLNYIDISFANA
+328 EGLNYIDVSFANA

-417 IDIRGEGGE
+417 IDIRGEGGK

-474 WLNSSVDIILPDN
+474 WLDSSVDIILPDN

-586 ATLSNANSS
+586 ATLSNATS

-600 NTADTSDTSAG
+600 NTADTSDTSVG
-611 ILSANSTDQ
+611 TSPANSTAQ
-620 SLASQSNSAQSNS
+620 SLASQSNSTQSN
-633 SQNQSSELQSAGT
+633 SSELQSAGT
-646 VDSTTQKTVN
+646 VDSTTRKNVN

-680 AISRKAKNLLAAPE
+680 AISRKAKNLLDAPE

-734 REDQVIPKLTP
+734 QEDQVIPKLTP

-811 EFNAS
+811 EFSAS

>member
-1 MKPINLLPYRPSTAL
+1 MKPINLLPYRPSIAL
-16 ADNPFSFFYASSPL
+16 TDNPFSFVHAISLL
-30 SSNPCPSNPCQSPAH
+30 SSNPCPSNSRQSLTQ
-45 SSVSNHSLFRLTPIR
+45 SSVARHSLFRLTPIR

-65 VSVGVV
+65 VGMGVV
-71 PAWGAQTPA
+71 PAWGAQTPTIT
-80 MSATVNSSANS
+80 MPATVSSS
-91 SVNTLANSS
+91 ANSS

-107 TSSAAQTTANDSK
+107 TNSAAHTTANDSK

-132 TAQDSITTDA
+132 TGQDSITTDA
-142 NSAQPYLYQLNQQR
+142 NTAQPYLYQLNQQR

-224 AQITEQLTTEKQN
+224 AQITEQLTNEKQN

-255 IANQNVANQN
+255 IANQNL
-265 VSNQGVANDAS
+265 SSQGVANDAG

-304 ANSTVTAESQGIVAR
+304 ANSTVTAEPQGIVAR

-417 IDIRGEGGE
+417 IDIRGEGGK

-495 DTKTRYHFDDV
+495 DTKTRYHFDEV

-586 ATLSNANSS
+586 ATLSDANSS
-595 NTTAD
+595 STTAD

-611 ILSANSTDQ
+611 ISPANSTDQ
-620 SLASQSNSAQSNS
+620 SLASQSNLDQINSAQSN
-633 SQNQSSELQSAGT
+633 SSELQSAGT
-646 VDSTTQKTVN
+646 VDSTTQKTIN

-680 AISRKAKNLLAAPE
+680 AISRKAKNLLTAPE

-920 TPTWGYSQ
+920 TPMWGYSQ